1 MTTENEKAV
10 REPNCSICG
19 EGHTSIQTVI
29 RDNGKVIVTRVC
41 KENGCTTVD
50 QVLSEVNVALAALQ
64 SQVPDGGEQAVATE
78 LVQMAEWLDNNANYI
93 QMDYDHPPEPGSQF
107 DFELVQASG
116 RLREIAYSLRP
127 SPAANIQA
135 RDWPE
140 ILFDGWAVYEEV
152 KAVGREQRTSHECV
166 SDTLDA
172 IVRILKRTPLMDAA
186 YYRAEFERECN
197 DGDAL
202 LEIIGIRQ
210 NGRTDGG
217 SINIGKVRE
226 YQQQTIETLMQ
237 LIREKDARI
246 SELSTSPAKATD
258 SEGQAV
264 AAEPVAWMAVSDDD
278 ERHLGFDKQ
287 DLYREVLRV
296 YTMQPLY
303 TAPFNA
309 DLLVGAAYQSVEQAL
324 LAAREDLKREGR
336 HKLATELANCA
347 ALISTLT
354 PDAARKELERVCMEV
369 AEEVRLQICKAQRTT
384 GDYYLSMDELVAI
397 VHQVLSKG
405 GER

>member
-1 MTTENEKAV
+1 MCMSESEKAV
-10 REPNCSICG
+10 RALPCPFCGSAMFEIGEGSTFRWRVPGCG
-19 EGHTSIQTVI
+19 ECGATSGEVRIDTLPLKPQEQ
-29 RDNGKVIVTRVC
+29 
-41 KENGCTTVD
+41 KELECRQRAIEQWNRR
-50 QVLSEVNVALAALQ
+50 AALQ
-64 SQVPDGGEQAVATE
+64 SPDGGEQAVAWGVFWDDSGPLRVAHGWKFPVFKE
-78 LVQMAEWLDNNANYI
+78 KEAAE
-93 QMDYDHPPEPGSQF
+93 QF
-107 DFELVQASG
+107 
-116 RLREIAYSLRP
+116 AYSVRIAEDGGPVKVLP
-127 SPAANIQA
+127 LGLLSTSPAANIQA
-135 RDWPE
+135 RIYSPIASNDRE
-140 ILFDGWAVYEEV
+140 MLLYLMQAFDGEAWQCEHC
-152 KAVGREQRTSHECV
+152 GHHE
-166 SDTLDA
+166 DTATMDSAGFLRDYLNA
-172 IVRILKRTPLMDAA
+172 HPTPP
-186 YYRAEFERECN
+186 
-197 DGDAL
+197 
-202 LEIIGIRQ
+202 Q
-210 NGRTDGG
+210 
-217 SINIGKVRE
+217 
-226 YQQQTIETLMQ
+226 
-237 LIREKDARI
+237 
-246 SELSTSPAKATD
+246 
-258 SEGQAV
+258 QAV